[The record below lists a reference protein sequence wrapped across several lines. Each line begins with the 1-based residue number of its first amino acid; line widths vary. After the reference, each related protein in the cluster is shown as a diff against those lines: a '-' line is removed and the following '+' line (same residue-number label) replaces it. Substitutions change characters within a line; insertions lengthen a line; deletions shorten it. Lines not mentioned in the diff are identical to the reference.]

1 MLGYVAECLCV
12 HLYQL
17 TLTASHCYIH
27 VNMAK
32 AEAVAVALLYLNL
45 PDREAK
51 MISVKQIKKSRALHR
66 DVLAMMRRGGG
77 SAQSVSRLQLSN
89 VGWMTLWL
97 SG

>member
-32 AEAVAVALLYLNL
+32 AEAVAVALLYLYL

-51 MISVKQIKKSRALHR
+51 MISVEQIKKKAEPYTVMS
-66 DVLAMMRRGGG
+66 
-77 SAQSVSRLQLSN
+77 LQ
-89 VGWMTLWL
+89 
-97 SG
+97 